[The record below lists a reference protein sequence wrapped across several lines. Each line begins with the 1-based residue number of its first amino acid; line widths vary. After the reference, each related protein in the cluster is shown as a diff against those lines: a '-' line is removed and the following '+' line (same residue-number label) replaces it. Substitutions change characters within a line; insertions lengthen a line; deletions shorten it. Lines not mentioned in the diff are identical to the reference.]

1 LGAYLLFFISTH
13 AKYLLFCSLFS
24 DDENPKED
32 AVAAPLVDAP
42 AVDEP
47 PTQEATAVAKSPEAA
62 VKKATSRS
70 SKRLKRAPVA
80 STSLDAHRPMK
91 SADDVSTTFCG
102 LLFLLL

>member
-1 LGAYLLFFISTH
+1 MQSIYFFVP
-13 AKYLLFCSLFS
+13 FFS

-32 AVAAPLVDAP
+32 AVTAPLVDAP

-47 PTQEATAVAKSPEAA
+47 PTQEVTAVAKSLEAA
-62 VKKATSRS
+62 VKKATFHS

-80 STSLDAHRPMK
+80 STSLDAHRPMS